1 MCTYTMWN
9 VLYVHVCLYIYI
21 YIYIYMIMY
30 YIRQNFVSAHKHKK
44 CSFVCI
50 TRAFST
56 LSQALTEVPYSL
68 NTLIHSHM
76 QARTNIYVYIYIC
89 T

>member
-1 MCTYTMWN
+1 MCNTN
-9 VLYVHVCLYIYI
+9 VYIYNVECVVCTCMFI

-30 YIRQNFVSAHKHKK
+30 HIRQNVVSAHRHKM
-44 CSFVCI
+44 CSFVCK

-76 QARTNIYVYIYIC
+76 
-89 T
+89 

>member
-1 MCTYTMWN
+1 MCNTN
-9 VLYVHVCLYIYI
+9 VYIYNVECVVCTCMF
-21 YIYIYMIMY
+21 IYIYMIMY
-30 YIRQNFVSAHKHKK
+30 HIRQNVVSAHRHKM
-44 CSFVCI
+44 CSFVCK

-76 QARTNIYVYIYIC
+76 
-89 T
+89 